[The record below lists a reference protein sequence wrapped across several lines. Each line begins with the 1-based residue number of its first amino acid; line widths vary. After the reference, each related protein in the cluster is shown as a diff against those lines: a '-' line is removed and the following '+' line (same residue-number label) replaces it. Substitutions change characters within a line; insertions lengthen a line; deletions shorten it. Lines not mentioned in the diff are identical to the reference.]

1 MLELVICLFQCIL
14 LNTVIRKGAI
24 LKIIAL
30 LLLLNTYNTSSS
42 KEETNLFVFCE
53 F

>member
-1 MLELVICLFQCIL
+1 MLEILICLFQCIS
-14 LNTVIRKGAI
+14 LNIIIRKHAV

-30 LLLLNTYNTSSS
+30 LLLLNACNTSSS
-42 KEETNLFVFCE
+42 KAETNLFVFCE